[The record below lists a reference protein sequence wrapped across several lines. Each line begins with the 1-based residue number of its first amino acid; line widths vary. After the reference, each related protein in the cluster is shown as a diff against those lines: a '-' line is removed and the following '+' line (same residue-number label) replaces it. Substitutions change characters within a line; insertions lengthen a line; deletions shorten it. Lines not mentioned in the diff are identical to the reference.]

1 FNTAAQLD
9 TRIFHECTQKD
20 KALYE
25 RLVPRVKGQ
34 RKFSPIQLRR
44 LQRLGIEKTDP
55 DALTEQEYGAFAR
68 LDIDPE
74 TIMWERVVDI
84 NDRYLRAITV
94 GQSPTEKGITGDLPV
109 CMSKT
114 SGSLSGDVKIKG
126 APKGF
131 TLDVEDVYVSAGAG
145 FVVAMCGEITKMP
158 GLSTRPAIYD
168 IDLNTETGQIEGLF

>member
-94 GQSPTEKGITGDLPV
+94 GQSPTEKGITRDLP
-109 CMSKT
+109 
-114 SGSLSGDVKIKG
+114 
-126 APKGF
+126 GF